1 MLTDTLQEDIKAA
14 MIARDEEKLST
25 LRMLKSAIQYTEINK
40 GLDYKAT
47 DEDILGV
54 IEKEVKKRRE
64 AIELYVKGERPELAD
79 KEKRELNTLQ
89 TYLPEQL
96 SEDEVKKL
104 VDDAVATTQ
113 ATTMQDMGKV
123 MAALMPNVKGK
134 ADAGMV
140 SNLVRLKLTVL

>member
-1 MLTDTLQEDIKAA
+1 MLSDKLQEDIKTA
-14 MIARDEEKLST
+14 MLARDEEKLST

-64 AIELYVKGERPELAD
+64 AIDLYVKGGRQELAD
-79 KEKRELNTLQ
+79 KEKRELDTLQ

-96 SEDEVKKL
+96 TEDEIKKL
-104 VDDAVATTQ
+104 VDEAITSTNASS
-113 ATTMQDMGKV
+113 MQDMGKV
-123 MAALMPNVKGK
+123 MGTLMSSVKGK

-140 SNLVRLKLTVL
+140 STLVRSKLGQ